1 MSPATPTDATAYD
14 YRPEF
19 ETVRA
24 SWGWF
29 LALGIIQILA
39 GITALVLTV
48 AATYITVMVIG
59 ILALIGAVGE
69 IISIFWSRRW
79 EEGLFHTFAG
89 LLYGA
94 FGVLILM
101 NPNLAVVT
109 LTFVLAALLVVSGI
123 FRMILAASTGFRGW
137 GWAVLSG
144 AVSLLLGI
152 LIWAGWPESSLWV
165 IGLFVGIDLIFMGT
179 TWVVLALS
187 LRNATW
193 APDHRR
199 GVPPAIPAT

>member
-1 MSPATPTDATAYD
+1 MSSAARSQGVYD
-14 YRPEF
+14 YRPDYEDA
-19 ETVRA
+19 RA

-39 GITALVLTV
+39 GIAALVLTV
-48 AATYITVMVIG
+48 AATFITVIAIG
-59 ILALIGAVGE
+59 IVALIAAVAE
-69 IISIFWSRRW
+69 VVSIFWSRRW
-79 EEGLFHTFAG
+79 EEGLFHAFAG
-89 LLYGA
+89 ILYGA
-94 FGVLILM
+94 FGVMILI
-101 NPNLAVVT
+101 NPGLAVVT

-165 IGLFVGIDLIFMGT
+165 IGLFVGIDLIFLGT
-179 TWVVLALS
+179 TWVVLALA

-193 APDHRR
+193 APDRNR
-199 GVPPAIPAT
+199 DVPALPAT